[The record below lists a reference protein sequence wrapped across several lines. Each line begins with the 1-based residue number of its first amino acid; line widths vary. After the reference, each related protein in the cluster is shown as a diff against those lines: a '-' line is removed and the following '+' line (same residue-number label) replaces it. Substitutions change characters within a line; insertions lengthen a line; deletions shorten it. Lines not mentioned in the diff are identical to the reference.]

1 MTLKLTDGLKDW
13 IATIVDP
20 DGEISRKISDDPAAY
35 LKLFREDLAHFL
47 YEDMCRSRMLVTSP
61 FVIIGNYD
69 SLKDSE
75 KKIWQEYA
83 SEIPSKLNS
92 LGLKIRPAGE
102 YYSSCIITEEDI
114 EKLAGI
120 DHEKFTK
127 DHVTAFHEL
136 PGARKWYFKELNY
149 LIPPQL
155 KKIGFELIRPGE
167 ESLISKGM
175 LRKLA
180 KAIHSRYLKE
190 MRDRGTIDSASV
202 YPGDQ
207 DQFLME
213 FDDLPEEI
221 KFSNIDNAYHIA
233 TKLLAIGYR
242 IKPVKEG
249 FESITLHLNQ
259 AEIEAMAKIEHD
271 RWSWDKRLNGWIF
284 GNIKDN
290 QKKTHPGLIPY
301 EDLNE
306 SEKEKDR
313 ELVRLIP
320 ALLQDIGY
328 VAYAVSPDRL
338 LSLSYALKPKSSI
351 HNLLNET
358 RRLNDEIRDLSLSNP
373 AIVDKIGIINKKIGE
388 TIDEVRG
395 NYNYARHIQKT
406 YLPDDLYIR
415 ECFPDSFVLFK
426 PKDIVSGDFYYFS
439 KQSGLRFFAAA
450 DCTGHGIPGALLST
464 LGYVITDQAVNEIG
478 LKNPAE
484 ILCHVYSRVHKFL
497 RRDDDLSGVYDDMD
511 IALCCLD
518 INTRIL
524 RYAGVSSPLYRISK
538 GEISEYRATN
548 LIDGCNEGNTFTFEN
563 IQTLKG
569 DIIYL
574 CSDGFADQF
583 GGRLHKKYQRP
594 RLKSFLLSIHQ
605 LPMSEQ
611 KDLLY
616 EEFENWREE
625 NDEDQ
630 TDDILI
636 IGVKI

>member
-1 MTLKLTDGLKDW
+1 MTLKQTDGLKDW
-13 IATIVDP
+13 IAIIVDP
-20 DGEISRKISDDPAAY
+20 EEEIFRKITDDPSTY
-35 LKLFREDLAHFL
+35 LKLFTKDLAHFL

-61 FVIIGNYD
+61 FTIVQKFD
-69 SLKDSE
+69 DLEDSE

-83 SEIPSKLNS
+83 SGIPSKLTS
-92 LGLKIRPAGE
+92 LGLKLRPARG
-102 YYSSCIITEEDI
+102 YYRTCIITDEDI

-120 DHEKFTK
+120 DHEKFVH
-127 DHVTAFHEL
+127 DHVTAFKEL

-149 LIPPQL
+149 LIPPQI

-167 ESLISKGM
+167 ESLISQGM

-190 MRDRGTIDSASV
+190 MRDRGTSDATSV

-207 DQFLME
+207 GQFFME
-213 FDDLPEEI
+213 FDDLPEDI

-233 TKLLAIGYR
+233 TKLLSIGYR
-242 IKPVKEG
+242 IKPVKAG
-249 FESITLHLNQ
+249 FEAFTLRLNEV
-259 AEIEAMAKIEHD
+259 EIETMAKVEHD

-290 QKKTHPGLIPY
+290 LKKTHPGLIPY

-328 VAYAVSPDRL
+328 VAYPVAPDRL
-338 LSLSYALKPKSSI
+338 LSLSYAIKPKSSI

-358 RRLNDEIRDLSLSNP
+358 HKLNEEVRDLSKSNP
-373 AIVDKIGIINKKIGE
+373 AVVDKIGIINKKIE
-388 TIDEVRG
+388 DTIEEVRG

-406 YLPDDLYIR
+406 YLPEDLYIR

-426 PKDIVSGDFYYFS
+426 PKDIVSGDFYFFS
-439 KQSGLRFFAAA
+439 KQSNLRFFAAA

-464 LGYVITDQAVNEIG
+464 LGYVITDQAVNEIR
-478 LKNPAE
+478 LTNPAE
-484 ILCHVYSRVHKFL
+484 ILCHIYSRVHKFL
-497 RRDDDLSGVYDDMD
+497 RRDDEQTAIHDDMD
-511 IALCCLD
+511 IALCCID
-518 INTRIL
+518 IDTRML
-524 RYAGVSSPLYRISK
+524 HYAGVSSPIYRISK
-538 GEISEYRATN
+538 GEIIEHRATN
-548 LIDGCNEGNTFTFEN
+548 IDGCTDGNTFTFEK

-574 CSDGFADQF
+574 CSDGYPDQF
-583 GGRLHKKYQRP
+583 GGRFHKKYQRP
-594 RLKSFLLSIHQ
+594 RLKSFLHSIHQ

-611 KDLLY
+611 RDMLY

-630 TDDILI
+630 TDDILV

>member
-1 MTLKLTDGLKDW
+1 MALKKTDGLYDW
-13 IATIVDP
+13 VAIIDDPENEIVT
-20 DGEISRKISDDPAAY
+20 KVKDDPASY
-35 LKLFREDLAHFL
+35 LKLFREDLAQFL
-47 YEDMCRSRMLVTSP
+47 YEDMYRSRTLVTSP
-61 FVIIGNYD
+61 FPIIRKYED
-69 SLKDSE
+69 LDESE
-75 KKIWQEYA
+75 RKIWQEYA
-83 SEIPSKLNS
+83 SVIPSKLTS
-92 LGLKIRPAGE
+92 LGLKLRPAGE
-102 YYSSCIITEEDI
+102 HYHTCIITEEDI
-114 EKLAGI
+114 ERLAGI
-120 DHEKFTK
+120 DHEKFAN
-127 DHVTAFHEL
+127 DHVTAFREL

-167 ESLISKGM
+167 ESLLSKGM

-180 KAIHSRYLKE
+180 KAIHSRYLQE
-190 MRDRGTIDSASV
+190 MRNRDTSDSASV

-213 FDDLPEEI
+213 FDELPDDI
-221 KFSNIDNAYHIA
+221 KFSNIDNAWHIA
-233 TKLLAIGYR
+233 TKLLSAGYR
-242 IKPVKEG
+242 IKPVKAG
-249 FESITLHLNQ
+249 FEAITLRLSE
-259 AEIEAMAKIEHD
+259 AEIETMARTEHD

-290 QKKTHPGLIPY
+290 SKKTHPGLIPY
-301 EDLNE
+301 EDLSE

-320 ALLQDIGY
+320 SLLKDIGY
-328 VAYAVSPDRL
+328 VAYPVSPDRL
-338 LSLSYALKPKSSI
+338 RSLSYAIKPKSSI
-351 HNLLNET
+351 HNLLNDT
-358 RRLNDEIRDLSLSNP
+358 RILNDEIRDLSLSNP
-373 AIVDKIGIINKKIGE
+373 AVVDKIGIINKKITE

-395 NYNYARHIQKT
+395 NYNYAQHIQKT
-406 YLPDDLYIR
+406 YLPDDLYVR

-426 PKDIVSGDFYYFS
+426 PKDIVSGDFYFFS
-439 KQSGLRFFAAA
+439 KKSSLRFFAAA

-478 LKNPAE
+478 LTNPAE

-497 RRDDDLSGVYDDMD
+497 RRDDDLSDVYDDMD

-518 INTRIL
+518 INTRIIH
-524 RYAGVSSPLYRISK
+524 YAGVSSPIYRISG
-538 GEISEYRATN
+538 GELTEYRAMN
-548 LIDGCNEGNTFTFEN
+548 LIDGCNDGNTFTYEK

-574 CSDGFADQF
+574 CTDGFPDQF
-583 GGRLHKKYQRP
+583 GGKLHKKYQRP

-605 LPMSEQ
+605 LPLSEQ
-611 KDLLY
+611 KDMLY

-630 TDDILI
+630 TDDILL